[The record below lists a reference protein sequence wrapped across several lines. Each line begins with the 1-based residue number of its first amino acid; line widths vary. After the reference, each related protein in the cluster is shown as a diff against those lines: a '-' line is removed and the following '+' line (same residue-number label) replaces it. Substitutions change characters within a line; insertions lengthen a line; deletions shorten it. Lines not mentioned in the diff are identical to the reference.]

1 MTKQSL
7 LVILLLTLKSV
18 SGQTSLTGTVIDNKT
33 GDSILYASVK
43 LQGNDTLSTVTNLD
57 GYFSFDNVRKGKY
70 YIKISAP
77 YYAQLDT
84 AINITENKRMTF
96 RIECEMGKTKIR
108 FTYNKQT
115 ALQDIKSNELFL
127 LLPGGIVGTTINDI
141 DTVFENLYKIKY
153 LSRGCVRSGLD
164 NETEYNRTVFTY
176 LDKKYGTSWRKTVRQ
191 DTIGLRK

>member
-1 MTKQSL
+1 
-7 LVILLLTLKSV
+7 
-18 SGQTSLTGTVIDNKT
+18 
-33 GDSILYASVK
+33 
-43 LQGNDTLSTVTNLD
+43 
-57 GYFSFDNVRKGKY
+57 
-70 YIKISAP
+70 
-77 YYAQLDT
+77 
-84 AINITENKRMTF
+84 
-96 RIECEMGKTKIR
+96 MGKTKIR